1 MKVSVKS
8 KDKIISIE
16 TKSSGILT
24 TLAQHSL
31 FVSAYCSGRGLC
43 GKCKI
48 RYLSS
53 PPIPAEKEESILSD
67 GELKNGFR
75 LACLHKFKEN
85 DYIEIFETKPVFSE
99 DSGVVCAEDN
109 GSYIAVDIGTT
120 TISASL
126 IEDKKQIKTI
136 RMLNP
141 QVVFGGD
148 VMTRIAKR
156 EKNSQQVLTL
166 ILNKAVKD
174 TTEKL
179 ISASR
184 EKKTKEII
192 VCANPTMLSYFLGID
207 TKPIG
212 EYPYT
217 PPFKGAKKTKWNGF
231 DIYIPPVISAFIGS
245 DITTG
250 LINLDISDNFLFIDI
265 GTNCE
270 FVLKRN
276 DNFYA
281 ASIPGGPALEG
292 VGIDFGMTAQ
302 EGAIDKVEF
311 DKTLKC
317 RTIGNKK
324 PEGITGSGLISAI
337 AFLNR
342 FEIIDRSG
350 RIKEAWEMEDI
361 PFNLLSR
368 IKKDGF
374 LLENGIYITQNSI
387 REFQLVKGAL
397 NAGIDILLQ
406 KTGSNINNIEKI
418 YISGGFTKSL
428 TKQDI
433 IYSNLLNIDKEFVF
447 LGNSALKG
455 ALKLFCKKNRVYL
468 EEVAKKIEYIE
479 IANQSNFQELY
490 IKYMDFI

>member
-1 MKVSVKS
+1 MKVSVKN

-16 TKSSGILT
+16 AQSSDILT

-43 GKCKI
+43 GKCRI

-53 PPIPAEKEESILSD
+53 PPTPAKKEKSILSD
-67 GELKNGFR
+67 SELEKGFR
-75 LACLHKFKEN
+75 LACLHKFNEN
-85 DYIEIFETKPVFSE
+85 DYIEVFETKPVFSA
-99 DSGVVCAEDN
+99 DSGVVCADDN
-109 GSYIAVDIGTT
+109 DSYIAIDIGTT

-126 IEDKKQIKTI
+126 IKDKKQIKTT

-141 QVVFGGD
+141 QVSFGGD

-156 EKNSQQVLTL
+156 EKNSQQVLTS
-166 ILNKAVKD
+166 ILNKAIKE
-174 TTEKL
+174 TTDKL
-179 ISASR
+179 ISLSNA
-184 EKKTKEII
+184 KKAKEIV

-217 PPFKGAKKTKWNGF
+217 PPFKREKKTQWNGF

-245 DITTG
+245 DITAG
-250 LINLDISDNFLFIDI
+250 LINLDISGNFLFIDI

-270 FVLKRN
+270 FILKRN
-276 DNFYA
+276 DSFYA

-292 VGIDFGMTAQ
+292 VGIDYGITAQ

-317 RTIGNKK
+317 HTIGNKK

-342 FEIIDRSG
+342 FGIIDRSG
-350 RIKEAWEMEDI
+350 RIKEAWEVEDI
-361 PFNLLSR
+361 PFNLLNR
-368 IKKDGF
+368 IKKEGF
-374 LLENGIYITQNSI
+374 LLENGIYLTQNSI

-397 NAGIDILLQ
+397 NAGIDILLK
-406 KTGSNINNIEKI
+406 KTDSDINNIEKI

-433 IYSNLLNIDKEFVF
+433 AASNLLNIDKEFVF

-455 ALKLFCKKNRVYL
+455 ALKLFCKKNRIYL
-468 EEVAKKIEYIE
+468 KEVAEKIEYIE
-479 IANQSNFQELY
+479 IANQSSFQELY
-490 IKYMDFI
+490 IKYMDFV